1 MIITRTPY
9 RISLFGGGSDYP
21 EWFESHGGA
30 VLAGA
35 IDKYCYITARK
46 LPPFFPH
53 KSRVVWSEIEC
64 VKDVS
69 EIRHP
74 AIRSALEM
82 FSLEDVEI
90 HHQGDLPARSGIGS
104 SSAFAVGL
112 VQALYGLW
120 GALITEVRL
129 IEDAIHL
136 ERDRL
141 GEAVGWQDQVTCAK
155 VGVNLLDFG
164 PGLRYGSMPIPRAVA
179 DALADRLLLVFTG
192 IQRTASDVARDML
205 RRENDGTLTAIQAMP
220 AQAMAALMQADWG
233 ELGDLLNRSW
243 WLKRQLSPLVA
254 PREVDDVYALARRA
268 GATGGKLLGAGGGGF
283 MLFMVTPDRR
293 EAVRRA
299 LHDMVEVPFRFDW
312 GGSRIVYHAQESE
325 A

>member
-9 RISLFGGGSDYP
+9 RVSLFGGGSDYP

-30 VLAGA
+30 VLSGA
-35 IDKYCYITARK
+35 IDKYCYLTARK

-53 KSRVVWSEIEC
+53 RSRVVWSEIEC

-74 AIRSALEM
+74 AVRSALEM
-82 FSLEDVEI
+82 FALEDVEI

-120 GALITEVRL
+120 GALITESRL

-136 ERDRL
+136 ERERL
-141 GEAVGWQDQVTCAK
+141 KEAVGWQDQVTCAHG
-155 VGVNLLDFG
+155 GVNLLDFG
-164 PGLRYGSMPIPRAVA
+164 PGLRYGSMPVPRAVA
-179 DALADRLLLVFTG
+179 DVLGERLLLVFTG

-205 RRENDGTLTAIQAMP
+205 GRDNAKTLAAIQGMP
-220 AQAMAALMQADWG
+220 ARAMALLMSVDWEG
-233 ELGDLLNRSW
+233 FGDLLDEAW
-243 WLKRQLSPLVA
+243 WLKRELSPLVA
-254 PREVDDVYALARRA
+254 PPEVDDLYALARNA

-283 MLFMVTPDRR
+283 MLFMVPPERR

-299 LHDMVEVPFRFDW
+299 VAGTVEVPFRFEW
-312 GGSRIVYHAQESE
+312 EGSRIIYHSADLL
-325 A
+325 

>member
-1 MIITRTPY
+1 M
-9 RISLFGGGSDYP
+9 GGGSDYP

-35 IDKYCYITARK
+35 IDKYCYITVRK

-64 VKDVS
+64 VKEVS

-74 AIRSALEM
+74 AVRSALEM

-120 GALITEVRL
+120 GALIPESRM
-129 IEDAIHL
+129 IEDAVHL

-155 VGVNLLDFG
+155 GGLNLLDFG
-164 PGLRYGSMPIPRAVA
+164 PGLRYGSTPIPRAVA
-179 DALADRLLLVFTG
+179 EALADRLLLVFTG

-205 RRENDGTLTAIQAMP
+205 GRNNEETLAAIQALP
-220 AQAMAALMQADWG
+220 AQAVAALMRADW
-233 ELGDLLNRSW
+233 ETFEDLLNRSW
-243 WLKRQLSPLVA
+243 WLKRELSPLIS
-254 PREVDDVYALARRA
+254 PREVDDVYVLGRQA
-268 GATGGKLLGAGGGGF
+268 GAAAGKLLGAGGGGF
-283 MLFMVTPDRR
+283 MLFMVQPDKR
-293 EAVRRA
+293 ESVRRA
-299 LHDMVEVPFRFDW
+299 FRDRVGAVEVPFRFDW
-312 GGSRIVYHAQESE
+312 EGSRIIYHSQDLV
-325 A
+325 

>member
-9 RISLFGGGSDYP
+9 RISLFGGATDYP
-21 EWFESHGGA
+21 EWFESNGGA

-53 KSRVVWSEIEC
+53 KSRVVWSEIES

-74 AIRSALEM
+74 AVRTALEM

-112 VQALYGLW
+112 IQALYGLW

-155 VGVNLLDFG
+155 GGVNLLDFG
-164 PGLRYGSMPIPRAVA
+164 PGLRYGSMPIPKPVA
-179 DALADRLLLVFTG
+179 EALADRLLLVFTG
-192 IQRTASDVARDML
+192 IQRTASDIARDTLARDNAATL
-205 RRENDGTLTAIQAMP
+205 RSIQALP
-220 AQAMAALMQADWG
+220 ALAVRALTDLDWRAFA
-233 ELGDLLNRSW
+233 ELLDQSW
-243 WLKRQLSPLVA
+243 WLKRTLSPLIA
-254 PREVDDVYALARRA
+254 PPEVDDLYALARRA

-283 MLFMVTPDRR
+283 MLFMAPPEKL
-293 EAVRRA
+293 EAVRHAVRGT
-299 LHDMVEVPFRFDW
+299 VEVPFRFEW
-312 GGSRIVYHAQESE
+312 EGARIVYHSADL